1 MIEFTRMAA
10 RLKKTLPQGIAGII
24 LLLSLTQCVKYSFK
38 GALPSN
44 LKTIAIPLFED
55 RSNWVGLQEKMT
67 EDVIN
72 AFVRDNTLQ
81 VIEDEDNSD
90 LLLKVTI
97 LPLQTRRTSIAG
109 DETVEEE
116 QLVVSVRVECI
127 NQQREK
133 PLWSGTVTDFGV
145 ISGTATLDEQDAAI
159 ATATEKIVAEI
170 INRTIAAW

>member
-1 MIEFTRMAA
+1 MDFTKVRTHG
-10 RLKKTLPQGIAGII
+10 KKI
-24 LLLSLTQCVKYSFK
+24 LLQGMAGMVLVLFLSHCVKYSFK

-67 EDVIN
+67 EEVIN
-72 AFVRDNTLQ
+72 AFVRDNTLR

-90 LLLKVTI
+90 LLLQAAI

-127 NQQREK
+127 NQQTGK

-145 ISGTATLDEQDAAI
+145 ISGAATLDEQDTAI